1 MNRYF
6 VVIGMF
12 PPHSSS
18 CAGNPPSRSSP
29 TKWSSRGHAGSSF
42 VTPVS
47 DAFVDDHHTA
57 RAAGVIER
65 DEFEPRIGGLKARVA
80 GLHLLARGS

>member
-1 MNRYF
+1 
-6 VVIGMF
+6 
-12 PPHSSS
+12 
-18 CAGNPPSRSSP
+18 
-29 TKWSSRGHAGSSF
+29 